1 MEKFIFIKPR
11 KLGLRDLFYKN
22 LIFYKKSKMWEL
34 PDLNQK
40 K

>member
-11 KLGLRDLFYKN
+11 KFGLRDLFYKN
-22 LIFYKKSKMWEL
+22 LIFHKSKMWEL